1 MVILRYTLLRVL
13 VFGVVAALLWL
24 VGLRGFVLLLAAV
37 LLSGILSMFV
47 LSRSRDRLSSSLDR
61 RLSTI
66 KDRSNHEDAWDD
78 ARRAEQEGT
87 EEVDSDQAS
96 TEPPGQERSDSS
108 S

>member
-47 LSRSRDRLSSSLDR
+47 LSRSRDQLSSSLDR

-78 ARRAEQEGT
+78 ARRAEQSEAEQAGT
-87 EEVDSDQAS
+87 EPSD
-96 TEPPGQERSDSS
+96 QERSDSS